1 MKKAKEIKLNAL
13 RAEIQRL
20 RGELWTA
27 KRESIAH
34 QQGAAECIE
43 LTEKIIMAA
52 LKACGLT
59 EIEMAVNLN
68 DPDILE
74 LERTENSYKVRIRST
89 EPDNNGEDST
99 V

>member
-43 LTEKIIMAA
+43 LTEKVIMSA

-59 EIEMAVNLN
+59 EIEMAVDVN
-68 DPDILE
+68 DTDTLE
-74 LERTENSYKVRIRST
+74 VEKTESGFKVRIRST
-89 EPDNNGEDST
+89 ESDNNGEDST

>member
-43 LTEKIIMAA
+43 LTEKFVMAA
-52 LKACGLT
+52 LKACGIN
-59 EIEMAVNLN
+59 EIEMTVDVN
-68 DPDILE
+68 DPDTLE
-74 LERTENSYKVRIRST
+74 LERTENGFKVRIRST
-89 EPDNNGEDST
+89 ETDNNGEDST